1 MSQLSKELLRNYVKE
16 QKFANVNEVLES
28 LKSLFK
34 DVIQEALEAE
44 MDETLGYDKYEASEK
59 LGANRRN
66 GYSKKTLKSELGPV
80 EINIPRDR
88 NRVLVQK
95 NMM

>member
-16 QKFANVNEVLES
+16 QKFTNVNEILES

-44 MDETLGYDKYEASEK
+44 MDETLG
-59 LGANRRN
+59 
-66 GYSKKTLKSELGPV
+66 V
-80 EINIPRDR
+80 
-88 NRVLVQK
+88 
-95 NMM
+95 